1 MVRVTIL
8 FAILISSLA
17 VFALSTDITGK
28 WKGTMQ
34 GPNGDMEMVF
44 NFVAKGDSLTGT
56 AESPMGELPISNGK
70 IDGDKFSFDIS
81 FNDMK
86 MTHQCTV
93 LGDSISM
100 KMPGMQGGDGIEII
114 LKRAEA
120 DK

>member
-8 FAILISSLA
+8 FAVLLSSLA

-28 WKGTMQ
+28 WVGKMQ
-34 GPNGDMEMVF
+34 GPDGDMEMAF
-44 NFVAKGDSLTGT
+44 NFVAKGDSLSGSVQ
-56 AESPMGELPISNGK
+56 SPMGELPISNGK

-86 MTHQCTV
+86 MTHQCTI

-114 LKRAEA
+114 LKRAEEG
-120 DK
+120 K